1 MKYSLTEQDVVLIKM
16 AIEQTMAQLPSNT
29 VVYKAY
35 ATLGKLFKVDQPT
48 KTIKSTE
55 KITKSTERKRISDKS
70 IIKKYN
76 IICLDANL
84 RFRNIDE
91 AVRYI
96 NEVRPYNGSADKLK
110 ERYLTDCLM
119 GRHKTAYQLH
129 WRLEMHST
137 GDKYYYKDDKS

>member
-1 MKYSLTEQDVVLIKM
+1 MRYSLTEQDVILIKM
-16 AIEQTMAQLPSNT
+16 AIEQTMEQLPSNT

-48 KTIKSTE
+48 KSTE
-55 KITKSTERKRISDKS
+55 IEYVSDKS

-76 IICLDANL
+76 IKCIDDNL
-84 RFRNIDE
+84 LFRDIDE

-119 GRHKTAYQLH
+119 GKYKTAYQLH
-129 WRLEMHST
+129 WRFEMHNT
-137 GDKYYYKDDKS
+137 GEEYYYKDGHENG

>member
-1 MKYSLTEQDVVLIKM
+1 MRYSLTAQDVVLIKM
-16 AIEQTMAQLPSNT
+16 AIEQTMEQLPSNT
-29 VVYKAY
+29 VVFKAY
-35 ATLGKLFKVDQPT
+35 ATLGKLFNVDQPT
-48 KTIKSTE
+48 KTTE
-55 KITKSTERKRISDKS
+55 IEYVSNKS

-76 IICLDANL
+76 IKCIDANL
-84 RFRNIDE
+84 LFRDINE

-119 GRHKTAYQLH
+119 GKYKTAYQLH

-137 GDKYYYKDDKS
+137 GDEYYYKDGHENG

>member
-16 AIEQTMAQLPSNT
+16 AIEQTMEQLPSNT
-29 VVYKAY
+29 VVFKAY
-35 ATLGKLFKVDQPT
+35 ATLGKLFNVDQPT
-48 KTIKSTE
+48 KT
-55 KITKSTERKRISDKS
+55 TKSTEIKCISNKS

-76 IICLDANL
+76 IKCIDANL
-84 RFRNIDE
+84 LFRDIYE

-119 GRHKTAYQLH
+119 GKYKTAYQLH

-137 GDKYYYKDDKS
+137 GDKYYYKDGHENG